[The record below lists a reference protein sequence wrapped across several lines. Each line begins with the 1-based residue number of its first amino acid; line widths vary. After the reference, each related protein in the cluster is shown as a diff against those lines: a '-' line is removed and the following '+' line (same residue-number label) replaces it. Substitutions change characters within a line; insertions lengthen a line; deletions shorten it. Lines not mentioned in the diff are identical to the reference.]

1 MEKRS
6 IKRATLGRLPTY
18 LEYLRSSSESEAVS
32 AGSIAH
38 ALGYGEVL
46 VRRDLNLVCSEGRPK
61 IGYPRKALI
70 YDLETVLSVSG
81 NIPAILVG
89 VGKLGRALM
98 NYRGFRQYG
107 FSIAAGFDPDPGKQ
121 DAENEDCP
129 VYPME
134 LLPDFCREHGV
145 SIGII
150 TAPGSA
156 AQQVCDL
163 LTENGVTAIWNF
175 APCRLRVPKNVTMRQ
190 ENLALSLA
198 HLVRCA
204 NEAKA
209 SCEVCDDV

>member
-6 IKRATLGRLPTY
+6 MTRATLGRLPSY
-18 LEYLRSSSESEAVS
+18 LEYLRSRSESEAVS

-70 YDLETVLSVSG
+70 YDLETVLNVSG
-81 NIPAILVG
+81 NTPAIIVG
-89 VGKLGRALM
+89 AGKLGRALM

-107 FSIAAGFDPDPGKQ
+107 FSIAAGFDSDPSKQ
-121 DAENEDCP
+121 DAANESCP

-134 LLPDFCREHGV
+134 FLPDFCREHGV

-150 TAPGSA
+150 TVPGPV
-156 AQQVCDL
+156 AQRVCDL
-163 LTENGVTAIWNF
+163 MTESGITAIWNF

-204 NEAKA
+204 NKTSAVSGGA
-209 SCEVCDDV
+209 P

>member
-6 IKRATLGRLPTY
+6 ITRATLGRLPSY
-18 LEYLRSSSESEAVS
+18 LEYLRSGESPTVS

-61 IGYPRKALI
+61 IGYPRGALI
-70 YDLETVLSVSG
+70 ADLETALNVSK
-81 NIPAILVG
+81 NTPAIIVG
-89 VGKLGRALM
+89 TGKLGRALM

-107 FSIAAGFDPDPGKQ
+107 YCIAAGFDADPNKQ
-121 DAENEDCP
+121 NAESEDCP

-134 LLPDFCREHGV
+134 LLPDFCRQHGI

-150 TAPGSA
+150 TVPGPA
-156 AQQVCDL
+156 AQAVCDL
-163 LTENGVTAIWNF
+163 MTENGITAIWNF
-175 APCRLRVPKNVTMRQ
+175 APCRLRIPKNVILRQ

-198 HLVRCA
+198 HLVHCA
-204 NEAKA
+204 SESNTI
-209 SCEVCDDV
+209 SEVCDDA